1 MKFIQIASLAIVIAL
16 TFVSGVFSQETRIGD
31 LIIQHTTIRATPPK
45 APVSGGYMT
54 IKNTGSTSD
63 WLIGG
68 SVSFAKKVEVHEMKM
83 DGEIM
88 KMRQIVGGL
97 EIPAGGE
104 VTLKPGG
111 LHIMFMKL
119 SERMSMGEKR
129 MVKLMFKNAGEVE
142 IEFEVKKFMA
152 H

>member
-1 MKFIQIASLAIVIAL
+1 MKFIQIASLAIVLAL
-16 TFVSGVFSQETRIGD
+16 TFVSSVFSQETRIGD

-88 KMRQIVGGL
+88 KMRQLVGGL

-119 SERMSMGEKR
+119 SERMSVGEKR

-142 IEFEVKKFMA
+142 IEFEVKKPMA

>member
-1 MKFIQIASLAIVIAL
+1 MKLIQITSLAIVIAL
-16 TFVSGVFSQETRIGD
+16 SFVGGVFSQETKLGD
-31 LIIQHTTIRATPPK
+31 LIIQHTSIRPTPPK

-54 IKNTGSTSD
+54 IKNTGSASD

-83 DGEIM
+83 DGDIM
-88 KMRQIVGGL
+88 KMRRLADGL

-119 SERMSMGEKR
+119 SERMKVGDKH

-142 IEFEVKKFMA
+142 IEFAVKKPMA

>member
-1 MKFIQIASLAIVIAL
+1 MKLIQIISLAIAIAL
-16 TFVSGVFSQETRIGD
+16 TSVSGVFSHDTKHGD
-31 LIIQHTTIRATPPK
+31 LIIQHTTIRPTPPK

-54 IKNTGSTSD
+54 IKNTGSSSD

-68 SVSFAKKVEVHEMKM
+68 SASFAKKVEVHEMKM
-83 DGEIM
+83 DGDIM
-88 KMRQIVGGL
+88 KMRHLTDGL

-119 SERMSMGEKR
+119 SERMKAGEKR

-142 IEFEVKKFMA
+142 IEFDVKKPMA